1 MIHNKIITQLLCLSL
16 LVFSSTGQAKGLSLS
31 LNPTTVTRGEL
42 LEVSVT
48 VNRDEIKITE
58 AAADV
63 YLAVQF
69 PDGSL
74 RYYGPDV
81 FSGKNKI
88 VPMVTAWPITTLSS
102 PVTLLTLTVPR
113 DLYQGA
119 YKWYLTLCKVGQDV
133 AQPANWIGNAK
144 AEVVLVAGGDDYL
157 PSVSYEED
165 SSGDAAYSGEGAT
178 FAERPASA
186 KPSSPTAGGAPPPPS
201 APGKADTSTGASA
214 GFAGG
219 GSTGDA
225 YGGAA
230 EEADGGFYS
239 DDEGEVDADG
249 DFDDSVG
256 IWPSPPPDDKKDIP
270 VQSGILTAGDI
281 DDNLNLAAFQ
291 GYLDRAVQADR
302 SQILPSIEVSDR
314 VTLQLLDAVDQGI
327 SNAQVRI
334 SSAGTTRPLIETFAG
349 TDGRFYL
356 FPQFDKVNISKK
368 LDLEITPPDDE
379 LSSPSTAFKTTLD
392 LQQMDKDRTV
402 TITLPHVVSKRPK
415 ALDIMFVIDTTGSMS
430 DELRYITTEL
440 RDIISAVQD
449 YHPEV
454 FMRFGLILYR
464 DEGDAYVVKSFD
476 FTESLNEMQIQLN
489 QQHASG
495 GGDYPEAMEQA
506 LAAAVKAEWH
516 DNNTA
521 RLVFLI
527 ADAPPHNEHLVP
539 MLDQVRL
546 AREKGLRVYSLAA
559 SGVADTAEYMMRS
572 AAVLTQARYLFLTDD
587 SGVGSSHSEPK
598 IACYLVTRLDQLIS
612 RVIASE
618 LAGERVEPKSAEI
631 VRTVGRYQNGV
642 CQANVNQNQ

>member
-31 LNPTTVTRGEL
+31 LNPTTVTRGKL

-88 VPMVTAWPITTLSS
+88 VPMLTGWTITTLSS
-102 PVTLLTLTVPR
+102 PVTLLTLTVSR
-113 DLYQGA
+113 ALYLGP
-119 YKWYLTLCKVGQDV
+119 YKWYWTLCKVGQDV
-133 AQPANWIGNAK
+133 AKPGNWIGNAK
-144 AEVVLVAGGDDYL
+144 AEVVRVAGVDDYS

-165 SSGDAAYSGEGAT
+165 SSGDAAYSDEGAT

-186 KPSSPTAGGAPPPPS
+186 KPSSPTTASAPPPPS

-219 GSTGDA
+219 GSAGDA

-230 EEADGGFYS
+230 EEADGGF
-239 DDEGEVDADG
+239 
-249 DFDDSVG
+249 DDSVG
-256 IWPSPPPDDKKDIP
+256 IWPPPPPEYEKDIP

-506 LAAAVKAEWH
+506 LAAAVEAQWH